1 MLSFLHPPRS
11 KLINLAA
18 PGTIDERAV
27 NLKDKLNPWERS
39 ENHTLALNSAR
50 AIGCSVVNIGT
61 DDLNAA
67 KVRPSS
73 GPHTVIPIT
82 NEGCW
87 SFSLIWCWRCWDKS
101 SR

>member
-1 MLSFLHPPRS
+1 MCHSMYHPHS

-27 NLKDKLNPWERS
+27 NLKAKLNPWERS

-50 AIGCSVVNIGT
+50 AIGCSVVNIGP

-67 KVRPSS
+67 KVRPPS
-73 GPHTVIPIT
+73 GAQWPPLSTHSNP
-82 NEGCW
+82 
-87 SFSLIWCWRCWDKS
+87 L
-101 SR
+101 